1 MMERKVSADI
11 KRMKAALKQKAK
23 VSGIYENF
31 GQKEVRILLDKYF
44 DAPTFGNVSSQID
57 EFSSWCMNYTGEQ

>member
-1 MMERKVSADI
+1 MEKKVRADI

-23 VSGIYENF
+23 TGGIYENF

-44 DAPTFGNVSSQID
+44 DAPTFCNVSSQID
-57 EFSSWCMNYTGEQ
+57 EFNSWCMNYTGES